1 MLNKFRNFSGT
12 LFAKVFLIIVAIP
25 FIFWGMGDLFSGG
38 NQNTIVKIDDKKIS
52 TQKFINYIKNYSD
65 PNQKLDSK
73 AIEKLL
79 ADFIGEELLRREV
92 KKFNISISD
101 NSLAAI
107 IRNQKMFKKEN
118 KFSRNEYEKFLIKN
132 RISAANF
139 EKRVLMQEEKR
150 QLLDLIGLGVVP
162 SVFMV
167 NKNYDKIN
175 QKRKVN
181 VIDLNIVFK
190 QSKKF
195 EEKQI
200 QSFFEKNKET
210 YSTIYKSIKFVE
222 LNPINLIGKDE
233 FNDLFFS
240 KIDKIDDL
248 IVEGESLNNIAN
260 KFDLKSI
267 NETSFDYS
275 GKDKSL
281 KLISN
286 FPKKLVKNVFN
297 IDDSEK
303 VVLLEN
309 NDKYFVIE
317 LIKTENIQNNFDD
330 VHVKKDILLKLE
342 NIEKRK
348 FISDLISKI
357 ENNNFGK
364 NDFDQI
370 SKNKNIPIKEV
381 LIKNINDDNFLKA
394 ELVEQI
400 YLYPEK
406 KVIIA
411 TDIGFTENF
420 LVYIDSVKNVT
431 IDKNSEDYN
440 KYLNLT
446 KFDMKSDLFNTY
458 DLYLKNEYK
467 IKINQ
472 NTLKN
477 IKNYF

>member
-1 MLNKFRNFSGT
+1 M
-12 LFAKVFLIIVAIP
+12 A
-25 FIFWGMGDLFSGG
+25 
-38 NQNTIVKIDDKKIS
+38 
-52 TQKFINYIKNYSD
+52 
-65 PNQKLDSK
+65 
-73 AIEKLL
+73 
-79 ADFIGEELLRREV
+79 
-92 KKFNISISD
+92 
-101 NSLAAI
+101 
-107 IRNQKMFKKEN
+107 
-118 KFSRNEYEKFLIKN
+118 
-132 RISAANF
+132 
-139 EKRVLMQEEKR
+139 
-150 QLLDLIGLGVVP
+150 
-162 SVFMV
+162 
-167 NKNYDKIN
+167 
-175 QKRKVN
+175 
-181 VIDLNIVFK
+181 
-190 QSKKF
+190 
-195 EEKQI
+195 
-200 QSFFEKNKET
+200 NKET

-381 LIKNINDDNFLKA
+381 LI
-394 ELVEQI
+394 
-400 YLYPEK
+400 
-406 KVIIA
+406 
-411 TDIGFTENF
+411 
-420 LVYIDSVKNVT
+420 
-431 IDKNSEDYN
+431 
-440 KYLNLT
+440 
-446 KFDMKSDLFNTY
+446 
-458 DLYLKNEYK
+458 
-467 IKINQ
+467 
-472 NTLKN
+472 
-477 IKNYF
+477 

>member
-1 MLNKFRNFSGT
+1 MT
-12 LFAKVFLIIVAIP
+12 EA
-25 FIFWGMGDLFSGG
+25 
-38 NQNTIVKIDDKKIS
+38 
-52 TQKFINYIKNYSD
+52 
-65 PNQKLDSK
+65 
-73 AIEKLL
+73 
-79 ADFIGEELLRREV
+79 
-92 KKFNISISD
+92 
-101 NSLAAI
+101 
-107 IRNQKMFKKEN
+107 EN
-118 KFSRNEYEKFLIKN
+118 KYFI
-132 RISAANF
+132 
-139 EKRVLMQEEKR
+139 
-150 QLLDLIGLGVVP
+150 
-162 SVFMV
+162 
-167 NKNYDKIN
+167 
-175 QKRKVN
+175 
-181 VIDLNIVFK
+181 
-190 QSKKF
+190 
-195 EEKQI
+195 
-200 QSFFEKNKET
+200 
-210 YSTIYKSIKFVE
+210 
-222 LNPINLIGKDE
+222 
-233 FNDLFFS
+233 
-240 KIDKIDDL
+240 
-248 IVEGESLNNIAN
+248 
-260 KFDLKSI
+260 
-267 NETSFDYS
+267 
-275 GKDKSL
+275 
-281 KLISN
+281 
-286 FPKKLVKNVFN
+286 
-297 IDDSEK
+297 
-303 VVLLEN
+303 LE
-309 NDKYFVIE
+309 V
-317 LIKTENIQNNFDD
+317 IKTENIQNNFDD